1 MAVLVANFTDAW
13 MPSSLFNSFSTRRAH
28 APQDIPSTLSS
39 IRRTPESARCGAADS
54 VTDILTSL
62 IAFGD
67 APRTCRLGRTESS
80 ERSRT
85 AGTLSHDHPTQSK
98 ETDEAVSEDRA
109 TLTDQWSAIRHHVRT
124 IQRIESRVLHEV
136 SISRTWLTLSNAVTV
151 VAATSILAWS
161 REAIGQHWPRTCTV
175 SGVTV
180 IAIFVTSTMSALA
193 LWRRRYGWCCAAAYC
208 GAVTTVIGMGSF
220 WWVRTGHVGIGIAWL
235 LVADVA
241 VIMMTGGWL
250 TVIITPV
257 ERSQP
262 QMRARSVA
270 LRAGEAK

>member
-1 MAVLVANFTDAW
+1 
-13 MPSSLFNSFSTRRAH
+13 
-28 APQDIPSTLSS
+28 
-39 IRRTPESARCGAADS
+39 
-54 VTDILTSL
+54 
-62 IAFGD
+62 
-67 APRTCRLGRTESS
+67 
-80 ERSRT
+80 
-85 AGTLSHDHPTQSK
+85 
-98 ETDEAVSEDRA
+98 
-109 TLTDQWSAIRHHVRT
+109 
-124 IQRIESRVLHEV
+124 
-136 SISRTWLTLSNAVTV
+136 
-151 VAATSILAWS
+151 
-161 REAIGQHWPRTCTV
+161 
-175 SGVTV
+175 
-180 IAIFVTSTMSALA
+180 MSALA